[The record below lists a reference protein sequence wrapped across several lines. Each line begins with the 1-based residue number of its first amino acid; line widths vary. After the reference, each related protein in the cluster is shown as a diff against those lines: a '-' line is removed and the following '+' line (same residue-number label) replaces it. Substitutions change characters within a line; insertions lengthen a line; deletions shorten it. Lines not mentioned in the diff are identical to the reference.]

1 MALFLYSEHSE
12 GRRDTMKTEES
23 QSCRQ
28 QGPSAIPFGE
38 TADISQ
44 TCVDLFWAYG
54 PVGFLSFSQDYNK
67 L

>member
-1 MALFLYSEHSE
+1 
-12 GRRDTMKTEES
+12 MKTEES